1 MTMTEQSSSSPADD
15 AVPGP
20 ARVTGRQLRELL
32 ADDMWLDELTAT
44 TSSATRMC
52 SVGFSDAD
60 PPPGN
65 SSSGASSAPISLSKG
80 ISGE

>member
-32 ADDMWLDELTAT
+32 ADDMWLDELIDRAEQGGVRLT
-44 TSSATRMC
+44 
-52 SVGFSDAD
+52 GD
-60 PPPGN
+60 
-65 SSSGASSAPISLSKG
+65 
-80 ISGE
+80 GEKT